1 MLTERDLQI
10 IQDNIGRMIELMET
24 HGCVNSPDMSRFKLI
39 QRNINAYYEMHTG
52 LEELDEYI
60 REDWQEAFRSQPR
73 IIDCYIP
80 SDDIDLKAA
89 YNTEFEGC
97 SSLIEYTLHKNW
109 GRRRKWY
116 TRHAL
121 ESIGKKS
128 NNFESAY
135 RYVVG
140 DYPLQESK
148 VQGISDR
155 IWTFAR
161 CLCVAG
167 NDEALVRWFHSDIPA
182 FGYISLHDMSK
193 LERGENIMKY
203 FLEMVPFP

>member
-10 IQDNIGRMIELMET
+10 IQDNIGRIIELMET
-24 HGCVNSPDMSRFKLI
+24 HGCVNPPDIHQLKLI
-39 QRNINAYYEMHTG
+39 SKNIRIYRETNVG

-60 REDWQEAFRSQPR
+60 REDWQEAFRSQLR

-128 NNFESAY
+128 NNAITVRTITQRKSNLLISTIWA
-135 RYVVG
+135 
-140 DYPLQESK
+140 DCSK
-148 VQGISDR
+148 VCILM
-155 IWTFAR
+155 IIIEF
-161 CLCVAG
+161 
-167 NDEALVRWFHSDIPA
+167 
-182 FGYISLHDMSK
+182 
-193 LERGENIMKY
+193 
-203 FLEMVPFP
+203 